1 MIDTFSG
8 DKYLQWITLE
18 LTELSSVSK
27 ALLQLAFQMS
37 NPINVNIAKESS
49 FNVTSQRMY
58 NQRRRG
64 YWFVAV
70 DFKMSL
76 STLAAALYRSAARRR
91 HMNFVYVTTS
101 VTVNSA
107 PRLFRVRAVAGTVYD
122 GIVAKAFLPSIT
134 KDNCTA
140 PDSIDENLKKFKN
153 AWVHL

>member
-1 MIDTFSG
+1 MRG
-8 DKYLQWITLE
+8 D
-18 LTELSSVSK
+18 
-27 ALLQLAFQMS
+27 
-37 NPINVNIAKESS
+37 
-49 FNVTSQRMY
+49 
-58 NQRRRG
+58 
-64 YWFVAV
+64 WFVAV

-140 PDSIDENLKKFKN
+140 SDSIDENLKKFQI
-153 AWVHL
+153 AWVHLYPFFQYGNYKPTIID

>member
-8 DKYLQWITLE
+8 DKYLLRAK
-18 LTELSSVSK
+18 LSSVSK
-27 ALLQLAFQMS
+27 AAFQMS

-58 NQRRRG
+58 EDGGDR
-64 YWFVAV
+64 FVAV

-76 STLAAALYRSAARRR
+76 STLAAPLYRSAARRR

-107 PRLFRVRAVAGTVYD
+107 PRLFRVRAVAGSV
-122 GIVAKAFLPSIT
+122 
-134 KDNCTA
+134 
-140 PDSIDENLKKFKN
+140 
-153 AWVHL
+153 

>member
-1 MIDTFSG
+1 MRG
-8 DKYLQWITLE
+8 D
-18 LTELSSVSK
+18 
-27 ALLQLAFQMS
+27 
-37 NPINVNIAKESS
+37 
-49 FNVTSQRMY
+49 
-58 NQRRRG
+58 
-64 YWFVAV
+64 WFVAV

-107 PRLFRVRAVAGTVYD
+107 PRLFRVRAVVAGTVYD

-140 PDSIDENLKKFKN
+140 SDFIDET
-153 AWVHL
+153 